1 MHTTTD
7 TSKLF
12 IYQNAADESELGE
25 LMELAMDAGTDPISA
40 INALINGLLVK
51 HANDDGTTSAL
62 MAIQGFH
69 LLNLV
74 DSFAAAPEV
83 AQH

>member
-1 MHTTTD
+1 MQATTN

-12 IYQNAADESELGE
+12 VQQNAANKSELSE
-25 LMELAMDAGTDPISA
+25 LMDLAMDIEIDPLSA

-51 HANDDGTTSAL
+51 HASDDSTTSAL
-62 MAIQGFH
+62 MAIQGYH
-69 LLNLV
+69 LPNLIG
-74 DSFAAAPEV
+74 SFAVAPEV

>member
-1 MHTTTD
+1 MQATAN

-12 IYQNAADESELGE
+12 SYQSAADESELGE
-25 LMELAMDAGTDPISA
+25 LMDLAMNIENDPLEA

-51 HANDDGTTSAL
+51 HADDDGTTSAL
-62 MAIQGFH
+62 MAIQGWH
-69 LLNLV
+69 LPDLIDLKTE
-74 DSFAAAPEV
+74 A

>member
-1 MHTTTD
+1 MHATTD

-12 IYQNAADESELGE
+12 VPQHAADESELGE
-25 LMELAMDAGTDPISA
+25 LMDLAMDIESDPLSA

-51 HANDDGTTSAL
+51 HADDDGTTSAL
-62 MAIQGFH
+62 MAIQGYH

>member
-1 MHTTTD
+1 MQAATH

-12 IYQNAADESELGE
+12 VPQNAADESELGE
-25 LMELAMDAGTDPISA
+25 LMDLAMNIEIDPLSA

-51 HANDDGTTSAL
+51 HASDDGTTSAL
-62 MAIQGFH
+62 MAIQGYH
-69 LLNLV
+69 LLNLI
-74 DSFAAAPEV
+74 DSFEVAPEV